1 MERADK
7 AVALKHNGN
16 NCCQAVLMAYEDE
29 LKVPAEQL
37 RQLGAAFGAGM
48 GCAEGTCGALCGAQM
63 VLGLKTFDG
72 KPIMKDAKAV
82 LEQFRAKSGGTIC
95 KVLKGIETGV
105 VLSSCDDNVRHAVEV
120 LEERA

>member
-7 AVALKHNGN
+7 AVELKHNGC
-16 NCCQAVLMAYEDE
+16 NCCQAVLMAYADE
-29 LKVPAEQL
+29 LNVPEETL
-37 RQLGAAFGAGM
+37 KKMGAAFGAGM

-63 VLGLKTFDG
+63 VLGLKTFEG
-72 KPIMKDAKAV
+72 KPIMKDAKDV
-82 LEQFRAKSGGTIC
+82 LERFRAKSGATIC